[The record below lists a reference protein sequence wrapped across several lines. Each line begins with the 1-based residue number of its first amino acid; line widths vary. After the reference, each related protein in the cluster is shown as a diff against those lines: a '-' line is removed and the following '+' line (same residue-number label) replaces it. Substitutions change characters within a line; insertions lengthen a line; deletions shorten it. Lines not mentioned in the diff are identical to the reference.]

1 MKTYELTN
9 PQKSIWLSEQYYKG
23 TNINNICG
31 VLSIHEN
38 VNFDILEKALNLFLE
53 KNDILLI
60 KFLMENNTL
69 K

>member
-1 MKTYELTN
+1 MLKVKTYELTN

-38 VNFDILEKALNLFLE
+38 VNFDILEKALNLFV
-53 KNDILLI
+53 
-60 KFLMENNTL
+60 
-69 K
+69 